1 MLKRIVLNGVIAVI
15 VLSLCSFGMA
25 FASWEM
31 GSNVTRLN
39 LSEAPIDIAEDP
51 DGRFLF
57 ILTAKEIQVYEIE
70 SGKITSRLPIK
81 GAYDRIHYSA
91 KNTSLVLTSNSGLEL
106 QIVPFQQVHTFDNS
120 GLAIIGSKTATVTIA
135 VFSDYQ

>member
-1 MLKRIVLNGVIAVI
+1 MLKWIHLKGTIAAMVLTLITFGV
-15 VLSLCSFGMA
+15 A

-51 DGRFLF
+51 DGRFIF

-70 SGKITSRLPIK
+70 SGKIASRLPIK
-81 GAYDRIHYSA
+81 GAYDRIHYSE

-106 QIVPFQQVHTFDNS
+106 QIVPFQQVHAFDNS
-120 GLAIIGSKTATVTIA
+120 GLAIIGPKAAAVTIA